1 MSEHPPASES
11 ITILAQFIARPG
23 RESAIRDALL
33 RLVEPT
39 RAASGNV
46 GYDVHL
52 LKNDPTSFYVLES
65 WTDPA
70 ALDAHEAEPRIR
82 AALTEE
88 IAPDLVAPPVRS
100 RARMLSTPDPRPD
113 RPRPVAGSPTQLTL
127 IPFFTIKAGEVE
139 AVRRAHLS
147 VVESTRAEPGCIDYD
162 LYQSLEDPSVLFFY
176 ENWTDADALDAH
188 VNTPSFY
195 RVVRGEVDGRLVVP
209 WTALIL
215 TMVSEPGSSS
225 ASARRHP

>member
-1 MSEHPPASES
+1 MSQQPPAPES
-11 ITILAQFIARPG
+11 ITILSQFIAKPG
-23 RESAIRDALL
+23 REGAVRDALL
-33 RLVEPT
+33 SLVEPT

-46 GYDVHL
+46 GYDVHQL
-52 LKNDPTSFYVLES
+52 RDDPTAFYIFES
-65 WTDPA
+65 WTDSA
-70 ALDAHEAEPRIR
+70 ALDAHEAEPRVR

-88 IAPDLVAPPVRS
+88 IAPDLVAPPMRT
-100 RARMLSTPDPRPD
+100 RARMISSPDPRPD

-162 LYQSLEDPSVLFFY
+162 LYQSLDDPSVLFFY
-176 ENWTDADALDAH
+176 ENWTDADALAAH
-188 VNTPSFY
+188 LSTPTFY

-209 WTALIL
+209 WTALSL
-215 TMVSEPGSSS
+215 TMVSEPG
-225 ASARRHP
+225 A